1 MKYFLLFVLSIQLSF
16 ALIISPEDAL
26 KQTLGADN
34 VIKKSKILTKAQH
47 KQVQQLA
54 KTKLKSKL
62 YRVYHAKKSGHI
74 IGHGILLTEIV
85 RSKSTAV
92 LYIVN
97 AKGELQAIEII
108 AFNEPKEYLPSKRW
122 LKQFDK
128 NQDENFSSQDGN
140 INNVSGATLS
150 ASAVINVAN
159 LAHAIWK
166 VALSQ

>member
-1 MKYFLLFVLSIQLSF
+1 MKFFVLFVLSIQLSF
-16 ALIISPEDAL
+16 ALIITPEDAL
-26 KQTLGADN
+26 KQTLDAQT

-47 KQVQQLA
+47 KQVQKLA

-62 YRVYHAKKSGHI
+62 YRIYHAKKDGVI
-74 IGHGILLTEIV
+74 IGHGILLTQTV

-92 LYIVN
+92 LYIMNV
-97 AKGELQAIEII
+97 KGELQTIEII

-128 NQDENFSSQDGN
+128 SKDENFSSEDGN
-140 INNVSGATLS
+140 INNISGATLS

-166 VALSQ
+166 VALNK